1 MLWISRHQPLRV
13 QVKMW
18 IQIASCDSVLITLK
32 SHFSSG
38 MHLSCKI
45 MQPGFLFFSS
55 QLASCTTFCFYRHTN
70 VWSVTTKPSW
80 MSKHRSYEETKGN
93 GRKNCSFCFPW
104 HAISILYP
112 HLSKSYLKHINFIFL
127 GWMGLRGSPPDMARW
142 QWGWK
147 ERMKMIILFSCL

>member
-32 SHFSSG
+32 SHYPAK
-38 MHLSCKI
+38 SCS
-45 MQPGFLFFSS
+45 LASFFSPPNWHPVR
-55 QLASCTTFCFYRHTN
+55 LFCFYRHTN